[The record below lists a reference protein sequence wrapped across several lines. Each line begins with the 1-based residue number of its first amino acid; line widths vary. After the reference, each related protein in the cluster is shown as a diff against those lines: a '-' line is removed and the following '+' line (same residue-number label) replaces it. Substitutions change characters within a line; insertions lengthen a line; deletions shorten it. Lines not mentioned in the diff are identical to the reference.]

1 MLQKFK
7 YRYQELEL
15 MDQEQL
21 DKQELWTNLNE
32 LVFINKMTGGAHNT
46 FAAIKE
52 ILKDQK

>member
-7 YRYQELEL
+7 YRSQELEL